1 MIQLFWR
8 EGELMLSRSEARKRV
23 MTCLYQIDICK
34 ENHISYDVE
43 KIYKENCNIENE
55 FVKELLNG
63 TVQKW
68 DELTELGNKYL
79 KNWTMERLDKT
90 GASILRMAFYEL
102 KYMDTPEIVVINE
115 AVELAKEYT
124 DTELAKMING
134 ALDKY
139 IKEVL

>member
-1 MIQLFWR
+1 
-8 EGELMLSRSEARKRV
+8 MLSRSEARKVV
-23 MTCLYQIDICK
+23 MTCLYQIDICR
-34 ENHISYDVE
+34 ENKIPYDVE
-43 KIYKENCNIENE
+43 KVYKENIEIENE
-55 FVKELLNG
+55 FVKELVNG

-68 DELTELGNKYL
+68 DELNQLGNKYL

-102 KYMDTPEIVVINE
+102 KYMDTPPIVVINE

-134 ALDKY
+134 ALDKFL
-139 IKEVL
+139 KEVQS